1 MERLFRRRVL
11 WLNLF
16 VKAMYVV
23 PLKKPLL
30 AIMLILITV
39 WNNGREDEIRIP
51 FRTKEEAEEK
61 VESFVSGSFTPENH

>member
-1 MERLFRRRVL
+1 MAKFIREG
-11 WLNLF
+11 
-16 VKAMYVV
+16 YVCGA
-23 PLKKPLL
+23 LEETF
-30 AIMLILITV
+30 AGYYAHLITI